1 VLKNEKGYFAS
12 QTVHTQQRELAE
24 GEMGL
29 GQMGPGQKASGEI
42 V

>member
-12 QTVHTQQRELAE
+12 QTVHAQQRELAE
-24 GEMGL
+24 GEMG
-29 GQMGPGQKASGEI
+29 PGQKASGET